1 MKVKFNITDTV
12 ETEFYYGEYA
22 IYILG
27 GHYIKTNPDFYIQV
41 VNMETNTE
49 IELTEKYLKIRDFKS
64 GRKAIKFYTFQIN
77 DYGKFKISA
86 HNYNDI
92 IVKDSMLEVFPFP
105 FSITHTVLYA
115 ITGRDRKQKNSN
127 DIEIL
132 IE

>member
-1 MKVKFNITDTV
+1 
-12 ETEFYYGEYA
+12 
-22 IYILG
+22 
-27 GHYIKTNPDFYIQV
+27 
-41 VNMETNTE
+41 METNTE

-64 GRKAIKFYTFQIN
+64 CRKAIKFYTFQIN

-105 FSITHTVLYA
+105 FSITHTILYA
-115 ITGRDRKQKNSN
+115 ITGRDRKQKNTS